1 MYWTLDYSVFIISY
15 TYVLL
20 NILTYFYKRFGN
32 EDEKVE
38 NEDELI
44 EEFIEADENEEKGE

>member
-20 NILTYFYKRFGN
+20 NILTYFYKRFGSEDEKFGN
-32 EDEKVE
+32 EDEITE
-38 NEDELI
+38 EL
-44 EEFIEADENEEKGE
+44 EEVDENEEKGE